1 MKYSSSYKI
10 KRADILAEKNKTEGA
25 FALMLTH
32 NLVNFDNLAHV
43 DMYNITY
50 HKQTC
55 DHFARNSAI
64 SATNSN
70 IKAY

>member
-1 MKYSSSYKI
+1 
-10 KRADILAEKNKTEGA
+10 
-25 FALMLTH
+25 MLTP
-32 NLVNFDNLAHV
+32 NLVEFDNLAHV
-43 DMYNITY
+43 DMFNIIY